1 MSKLPFD
8 DEPMAPGAPPSAA
21 EGPSGETSPKLAPA
35 TAASKRGPEV
45 PAVPNTPPKARYEF
59 SPKLTAGTAPPAS
72 MPPVSTAPT
81 RQVLTVS
88 ELSATI
94 RDTLESRFQA
104 VWVEG
109 EISNARLWNTGHLYF
124 TLKDSASQ
132 VKAVIFRG
140 SLRYLKFKP
149 EDGLRVVAR
158 GKISV
163 YDVKGEYQLICEHLE
178 PQGFGPLQVAFEQLK
193 KKLAADGLFE
203 AARKRPLP
211 ALPRRI
217 GLVTSIDGAALRD
230 MVRVLR
236 RRYPNAH
243 LIIAPTRVQG
253 EGAAGEI
260 ARALKLVARVP
271 HVDVII
277 VGRGGGSLEDLW
289 AFNEEVVARAIAAS
303 PVPVISGVG
312 HETDT
317 TIADF
322 VADLRAATPSAAAE
336 MVVGRKD
343 QFFAHIDRICER
355 LDAAMGH
362 RLRRLESRLH
372 LLEARP
378 GYAGYP
384 GRLAFRGRHVSELT
398 SALRHGAGQA
408 VARRSRRHELLRRS
422 LDQFDPRHRL
432 GAIRT
437 RLVSREAQLT
447 AAARRRVT
455 HAQGRLGG
463 LAARLEGLSPLAV
476 LGRGYAVTWDAAR
489 TRIIRDA
496 ATLRAG
502 DAIRVTLERG
512 SLDATITRTH
522 GPND

>member
-1 MSKLPFD
+1 MTKLPFD
-8 DEPMAPGAPPSAA
+8 DEPPASASAA
-21 EGPSGETSPKLAPA
+21 KGRYGETSPKLAPD
-35 TAASKRGPEV
+35 TRASEGGPAPV
-45 PAVPNTPPKARYEF
+45 PV
-59 SPKLTAGTAPPAS
+59 
-72 MPPVSTAPT
+72 
-81 RQVLTVS
+81 RQVFTVS

-94 RDTLESRFQA
+94 RDALETKFQN

-132 VKAVIFRG
+132 IKGIIFR
-140 SLRYLKFKP
+140 SALRNLKFKP

-158 GKISV
+158 GKIGV
-163 YDVKGEYQLICEHLE
+163 YEVKGEYQLICEHLE

-193 KKLAADGLFE
+193 KKLAGEGLFE

-243 LIIAPTRVQG
+243 LVISPTRVQG
-253 EGAAGEI
+253 EGAGGEV

-277 VGRGGGSLEDLW
+277 VARGGGSLEDLW

-312 HETDT
+312 HETDV

-336 MVVGRKD
+336 LVVRRKD
-343 QFFAHIDRICER
+343 EFFSHIDRLGER
-355 LDAAMGH
+355 LDAAMGN
-362 RLRRLESRLH
+362 RLRRIESRLH
-372 LLEARP
+372 ALEARP
-378 GYAGYP
+378 GFAGFP
-384 GRLAFRGRHVSELT
+384 GRLAFRGRHVSELA
-398 SALRHGAGQA
+398 SALRHGMGQA
-408 VARRSRRHELLRRS
+408 VARRGRRHDALRRA

-437 RLVSREAQLT
+437 RLVARDAQLS
-447 AAARRRVT
+447 AAARRRLT
-455 HAQGRLGG
+455 TTQGRFGS

-476 LGRGYAVTWDAAR
+476 LGRGYAVTWDAGR

-502 DAIRVTLERG
+502 DEVNVTLHRG
-512 SLDATITRTH
+512 AFAATVSQVTK
-522 GPND
+522 GD